1 LSTLQ
6 DLQQGESGIIV
17 KIRGRG
23 AFRKR
28 ITEMGFVK
36 GKEVTVIKAAPL
48 QDPVEYKIMGY
59 NVSLRQSES
68 RLIGVITLEE
78 AMKQHVENGI
88 VDTFRGTFTD
98 DILKISAKEKSH
110 VIDIAL
116 VGNPNS
122 GKTTLFNF
130 ASGSHEHV
138 GNFSGVTV
146 DSKSARLEQNG
157 YTFNITDLP
166 GTYSLTAYTPEE
178 LFVRDHLLTMV
189 PDIVVNVVDASN
201 LERNLYLTTQLI
213 DMDIRVVMALNMSDE
228 LEKCR
233 RPPRLYFTGEIA
245 RDPHY
250 TDRKFKGYRYP

>member
-1 LSTLQ
+1 MSTLQ
-6 DLQQGESGIIV
+6 DLRQGERGIIIKV
-17 KIRGRG
+17 RGRG

-68 RLIGVITLEE
+68 RLIEVITLDE
-78 AMKQHVENGI
+78 ALQQQAESGSS
-88 VDTFRGTFTD
+88 DSFSGTFSD
-98 DILKISAKEKSH
+98 EILKTSAKEKSN

-116 VGNPNS
+116 VGNPNC

-146 DSKSARLEQNG
+146 DSKSATLEQDS

-178 LFVRDHLLTMV
+178 LFVRDHLLTKV

-201 LERNLYLTTQLI
+201 IERNLYLTTQLI
-213 DMDIRVVMALNMSDE
+213 DMDIRVVMALNMFDE
-228 LEKCR
+228 LEAAGDHLDFAVRNAELALCKINR
-233 RPPRLYFTGEIA
+233 TSSEPS
-245 RDPHY
+245 
-250 TDRKFKGYRYP
+250 K